1 MTMTWDEIYDR
12 LVESDLEYYKAQPA
26 VRLVCDEGEAM
37 KPLTI
42 PASTATTALAGA
54 VSTIIVWLIQTY
66 SRVQVPVEVQGAI
79 ITVASVLACHYTQDT
94 PPTP

>member
-1 MTMTWDEIYDR
+1 
-12 LVESDLEYYKAQPA
+12 
-26 VRLVCDEGEAM
+26 M
-37 KPLTI
+37 KPISI

-66 SRVQVPVEVQGAI
+66 SSVQVPVEVQGAI
-79 ITVASVLACHYTQDT
+79 ITIAATLAAHFTQDT